1 MIADGDA
8 GHARAHFAHDAR
20 AFMAEDRGEDAF
32 AVEAVERVGVG
43 VADAGGL
50 DLDQHFA
57 GLGAFEV
64 EFDDFQRLLGRER
77 DRRFGFHGA
86 PLPKECGAL

>member
-8 GHARAHFAHDAR
+8 GHARADFAHDAR
-20 AFMAEDRGEDAF
+20 AFVAEDAGEDAF

-57 GLGAFEV
+57 GLRAFEI
-64 EFDDFQRLLGRER
+64 EFDDFQWLLGRER
-77 DRRFGFHGA
+77 DCGSGFHGDR
-86 PLPKECGAL
+86 L